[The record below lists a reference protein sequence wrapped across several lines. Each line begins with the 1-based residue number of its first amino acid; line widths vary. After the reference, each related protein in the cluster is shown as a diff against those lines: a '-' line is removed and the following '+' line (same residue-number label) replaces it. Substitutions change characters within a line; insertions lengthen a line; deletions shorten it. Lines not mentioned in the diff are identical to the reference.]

1 LDEPG
6 PNQPV
11 AKKEMSTTSPSMPG
25 HGIEMTNSKQTAAFT
40 KLEEKEHHEAGEFEV
55 NEQLANIKRV
65 MNEKLNEY
73 GVQVYSITITNV
85 HLPDQFRKQMEDA
98 TTFDSKNKKAF
109 AEQKY
114 NLMVIEDNEK
124 RSEATQRMNEAK
136 KEAMA
141 ENEQKMA
148 NETRQT
154 ALYEAETRAIIAD
167 IDEKLN
173 ADTLNL
179 RTQSELSVAQLAKAK
194 ELITAQLD
202 AEAVAESRT
211 ILSEMEAFVNKSKA
225 EAKAAVAK
233 NNALT
238 LAHQAQA
245 ENVAASKLRQRRDF
259 EAKMAHLR
267 VLKNLSSNNKL
278 VLSGTNKD
286 SVVAQLLAT
295 QQGAAMVGLN
305 IGGPQAAAANAGR
318 R

>member
-1 LDEPG
+1 M
-6 PNQPV
+6 Q
-11 AKKEMSTTSPSMPG
+11 G
-25 HGIEMTNSKQTAAFT
+25 HAIEMTPPKQTAGFS
-40 KLEEKEHHEAGEFEV
+40 KLEEKEAHEGEFEV

-98 TTFDSKNKKAF
+98 TTFDSKNKKAA

-114 NLMVIEDNEK
+114 NLRVIEDNEK

-136 KEAMA
+136 KELMTD
-141 ENEQKMA
+141 NEMKMA
-148 NETRQT
+148 GEVRQT
-154 ALYEAETRAIIAD
+154 SLYEAESRAIIAD

-173 ADTLNL
+173 ADTLDL
-179 RTQSELSVAQLAKAK
+179 RTSSELKVAQLAKAK
-194 ELITAQLD
+194 ELITAQLE
-202 AEAVAESRT
+202 AEAIAESRT
-211 ILSEMEAFVNKSKA
+211 ILSEMEAWVNKTKA

-238 LAHQAQA
+238 LQAQA
-245 ENVAASKLRQRRDF
+245 AAEQVASTKLRHRRDF

-267 VLKNLSSNNKL
+267 VLKNLAANNKL

-305 IGGPQAAAANAGR
+305 VGGPQSNAVSR
-318 R
+318 K

>member
-1 LDEPG
+1 M
-6 PNQPV
+6 QPLLTV
-11 AKKEMSTTSPSMPG
+11 
-25 HGIEMTNSKQTAAFT
+25 
-40 KLEEKEHHEAGEFEV
+40 
-55 NEQLANIKRV
+55 
-65 MNEKLNEY
+65 
-73 GVQVYSITITNV
+73 
-85 HLPDQFRKQMEDA
+85 
-98 TTFDSKNKKAF
+98 KNKKAA

-124 RSEATQRMNEAK
+124 RSEANQRMNEAK

-148 NETRQT
+148 AEMRQT

-173 ADTLNL
+173 ADTLDI
-179 RTQSELSVAQLAKAK
+179 RTASELKVAQLAKAK

-202 AEAVAESRT
+202 AEAIAESRT
-211 ILSEMEAFVNKSKA
+211 ILSEMDAFMNKSKA
-225 EAKAAVAK
+225 DAKAIVAK
-233 NNALT
+233 NNAST
-238 LAHQAQA
+238 LGFQAQA
-245 ENVAASKLRQRRDF
+245 ENVAASKLKQRRDF

-267 VLKNLSSNNKL
+267 VLKNLAGNNKL

-305 IGGPQAAAANAGR
+305 MGGPQGAAANGGR